1 MKTDLPFLPLKHT
14 ISFLWPAGLVFLFCI
29 LYLVS
34 CSEVLFTSSPSRL
47 CDEGEGG
54 ACEEYSDPK
63 DINRSFSRSRSRSRR
78 SSSRS
83 SDRPDREEGRVFTGG
98 NDLTV
103 AYCSSQIEEFL
114 EVEKRYHLEEVKTHT
129 FRAKYNALWTARYRL
144 ESEVS
149 QSIKRKFKELNN
161 AFSNFNNR
169 DHGQLNTEYVRFRTG
184 EIDHERM
191 REAVESHEN
200 SFDSIEAKYSN
211 SLSEWFDRHV
221 SEQDKENTES
231 EHEKLI
237 VQIGELFVE
246 SCDFVLEAC
255 NKLLNDDRLTE
266 DVSRLKKEHDR
277 LWKES
282 VRLLE
287 EFNRTQRRR
296 ITGERLQVVKKIRG
310 IEKRILDEL

>member
-1 MKTDLPFLPLKHT
+1 MKEILAFLPLKNT
-14 ISFLWPAGLVFLFCI
+14 ISFLWPAGLFSI

-63 DINRSFSRSRSRSRR
+63 DIKRSSSRRGGSRSRR

-83 SDRPDREEGRVFTGG
+83 SDRSDRREEGRVFTGG

-144 ESEVS
+144 GSEVS
-149 QSIKRKFKELNN
+149 QSVKRKFKELND
-161 AFSNFNNR
+161 AFRDFNNR
-169 DHGQLNTEYVRFRTG
+169 DHGQLNTEYVRFRAG

-191 REAVESHEN
+191 REEVESHEN
-200 SFDSIEAKYSN
+200 SFDSIESKYSN

-221 SEQDKENTES
+221 SEQDKKNTES

-255 NKLLNDDRLTE
+255 NKLINDDRLTE

-287 EFNRTQRRR
+287 EFNRTQKRH
-296 ITGERLQVVKKIRG
+296 ITGRRLQVVKRIRTT
-310 IEKRILDEL
+310 EKRILDEL